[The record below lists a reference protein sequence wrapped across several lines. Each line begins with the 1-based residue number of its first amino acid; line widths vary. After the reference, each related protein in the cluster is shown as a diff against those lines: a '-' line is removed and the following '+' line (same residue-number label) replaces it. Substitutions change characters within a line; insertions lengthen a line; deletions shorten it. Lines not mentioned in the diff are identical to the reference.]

1 MSRPIDLDR
10 FFTTDPRDLGCD
22 HAIELLDV
30 YAELAAVDPAKA
42 EERFPAVAVHLHAC
56 GPCAEDLHALL
67 DAIRADTQQA
77 E

>member
-10 FFTTDPRDLGCD
+10 FFKTDPRDLGCD

-30 YAELAAVDPAKA
+30 YAELAAADPATA
-42 EERFPAVAVHLHAC
+42 EQRFPEVAVHLRAC

-67 DAIRADTQQA
+67 DVIRTDAQQP